1 MQYTQLGPTGL
12 EVSRLCLGC
21 MNFGSDAAWMLD
33 DRGESIDLIHR
44 ALDGGINFLDTANVY
59 SHGESEEV
67 VGEAI
72 ASRNREELVV
82 ATKVFGEMH
91 GGPNGS
97 GLSRKHI
104 IDQAYASIDRLGVEY
119 IDLYQIHRF
128 DEDTPVEETLSALT
142 HLVDEGVV
150 RYLGASTMSSYQ
162 FTKLLYT
169 ADLEGDERFVSMQP
183 EYNAVDRHE
192 EANLLPVCEGEN
204 IGVIPWSP
212 LAGGFL
218 TGKYDRDGDVPAGT
232 RAADDEYT
240 QNRFREENWAV
251 LDEIEAIADERDASM
266 AQVAL
271 AWLLARDVVDAPIIG
286 PRTEEHLDD
295 ALGAVDLSLDAEE
308 VNRIAAP
315 KTPRWPAPDKDT

>member
-33 DRGESIDLIHR
+33 DWGESVDLIHR

-59 SHGESEEV
+59 SHGESEEI

-82 ATKVFGEMH
+82 ATKVFGEMRD
-91 GGPNGS
+91 GPNGS

-192 EANLLPVCEGEN
+192 EANLLPVCEGEG

-218 TGKYDRDGDVPAGT
+218 TGKYDRDGDVPEGT

-251 LDEIEAIADERDASM
+251 LDEIEAIADARDASM

-295 ALGAVDLSLDAEE
+295 ALGAVDLSLDADE
-308 VNRIAAP
+308 VERIAAP

>member
-1 MQYTQLGPTGL
+1 
-12 EVSRLCLGC
+12 

-59 SHGESEEV
+59 SHGESEEI

-82 ATKVFGEMH
+82 ATKVFGEMRD
-91 GGPNGS
+91 GPNGS

-104 IDQAYASIDRLGVEY
+104 IDQAYASLDRLGVDY

-162 FTKLLYT
+162 FTKMLYT
-169 ADLEGDERFVSMQP
+169 ADLGGDERFVSMQP

-218 TGKYDRDGDVPAGT
+218 TGKYDRDGDVPEGT
-232 RAADDEYT
+232 RAAGDEYT
-240 QNRFREENWAV
+240 RNRFREENWAV
-251 LDEIEAIADERDASM
+251 LDEIEAIADGRDASM

-295 ALGAVDLSLDAEE
+295 ALGAVDLSLDADE
-308 VNRIAAP
+308 VERIAAP

>member
-1 MQYTQLGPTGL
+1 
-12 EVSRLCLGC
+12 

-59 SHGESEEV
+59 SHGESEEI

-91 GGPNGS
+91 DGPNGS

-104 IDQAYASIDRLGVEY
+104 IDQAYASLDRLGVEY

-192 EANLLPVCEGEN
+192 ETNLLPVCEGEN

-218 TGKYDRDGDVPAGT
+218 TGKYDRDGDVPEGT

-240 QNRFREENWAV
+240 RNRFREENWAV

-295 ALGAVDLSLDAEE
+295 ALGAVDLSLDADE
-308 VNRIAAP
+308 VERIAAP

>member
-1 MQYTQLGPTGL
+1 
-12 EVSRLCLGC
+12 

-59 SHGESEEV
+59 SHGESEEI

-82 ATKVFGEMH
+82 ATKVFGEMRD
-91 GGPNGS
+91 GPNGS

-162 FTKLLYT
+162 FTKMLYT
-169 ADLEGDERFVSMQP
+169 ADLGGDERFVSMQP

-218 TGKYDRDGDVPAGT
+218 TGKYDRDGDVPEGT
-232 RAADDEYT
+232 RAAGDEYT
-240 QNRFREENWAV
+240 RNRFREENWAV
-251 LDEIEAIADERDASM
+251 LDETEAIADERDASM

-295 ALGAVDLSLDAEE
+295 ALGAVDLSLDADE
-308 VNRIAAP
+308 VERIAAP